1 MSVELPDTAGV
12 RTGTAAEPDS
22 LVGAPDT
29 FVVARSF
36 CFAAEP
42 DTFVAAPCSCFAAA
56 PDTFAA
62 VSCSDIPVPQCVP
75 PNDLQSSLRTGQ
87 WQPLI
92 PLLPGTN
99 SGRLSKPDRT
109 DRLPDGSRM
118 EYRDGDQDYGPR
130 SSFL

>member
-22 LVGAPDT
+22 LV
-29 FVVARSF
+29 
-36 CFAAEP
+36 AAP

-62 VSCSDIPVPQCVP
+62 ASCSDFPGPQCVP

-99 SGRLSKPDRT
+99 SERPSKRPRIA
-109 DRLPDGSRM
+109 RLPGGSRTK
-118 EYRDGDQDYGPR
+118 RQGDNPDHGPR
-130 SSFL
+130 

>member
-99 SGRLSKPDRT
+99 SERPSKRPRIA
-109 DRLPDGSRM
+109 RLPGGSRKK
-118 EYRDGDQDYGPR
+118 RQGDDPDHGPR
-130 SSFL
+130 